1 MNEVAKGVK
10 KSEEQKSGI
19 KNIKTLYESQ
29 EKVIKFLNDYSRVVS
44 EAKYNIK
51 YGNSL
56 KTLTPKQMLQRLP
69 IALAQVKVGDT

>member
-10 KSEEQKSGI
+10 RSEEQKSGI

>member
-10 KSEEQKSGI
+10 KSEVQKSGI

-29 EKVIKFLNDYSRVVS
+29 EKVIKFFNDYPGIVS

-56 KTLTPKQMLQRLP
+56 KTLIPK
-69 IALAQVKVGDT
+69 